1 MPDSTTPSDKAAS
14 SGANHAGS
22 RATQTAAPG
31 FGTACVRNRHN
42 NGKSVH
48 PHREAIYPTSAFTF
62 PDTAAAMALIDDHS
76 RGYVYGR
83 WGNPT
88 CDAAAEA
95 IADLETLGTGIQASG
110 RLFASGM
117 AAISSALFAHAK
129 AGQSILTQTQLYGG
143 TDELFSRW
151 MLPRG
156 IGRITA
162 DLNDLETL
170 ERLRQAHPELSAV
183 YAETP
188 SNPMLLCVDLAA
200 LAAWCR
206 EAGLPLIVDNTFAT
220 PYAQQPLALGA
231 DVVVHSTTKFLNG
244 HGSAL
249 GGAVVATDSAWLEG
263 PLFDQLKMLGAVP
276 SPFDAWLLLSGL
288 KTLEL
293 RMERHTANASLVAD
307 WLLQHPAVSR
317 VFYLGHASHPDH
329 VLAKRQMRGFGAMLS
344 FELHGGL
351 KAGVS
356 LMDRVRVC
364 TLATTLGTIDTLIQH
379 PASMTHRP
387 VPPAERLA
395 AGITDGLVRMSVGI
409 ENAADILGDLEQ
421 GLAT

>member
-1 MPDSTTPSDKAAS
+1 MPDHPSANPGDSASASDKSGDLRRHQAS
-14 SGANHAGS
+14 A
-22 RATQTAAPG
+22 G

-42 NGKSVH
+42 KHKAVY

-62 PDTAAAMALIDDHS
+62 ADSAAAMALFED
-76 RGYVYGR
+76 RGGGYVYGR

-95 IADLETLGTGIQASG
+95 IAELETLGTGIVAYG

-117 AAISSALFAHAK
+117 AAISSALFACAT
-129 AGQSILTQTQLYGG
+129 AGQSVLTQKQLYGG

-151 MLPRG
+151 LEPRG
-156 IGRITA
+156 IGRVTA
-162 DLNDLETL
+162 DLNDVGS
-170 ERLRQAHPELSAV
+170 LRQLRSSHPELAAV

-188 SNPMLLCVDLAA
+188 SNPMLACVDLNA
-200 LAAWCR
+200 LASWCR
-206 EAGLPLIVDNTFAT
+206 EADLPLIVDNTFAT
-220 PYAQQPLALGA
+220 PYAQQALALGA

-249 GGAVVATDSAWLEG
+249 GGVVVAKDKAWLEG
-263 PLFDQLKMLGAVP
+263 PLFDQLKLLGAVP

-293 RMERHTANASLVAD
+293 RMERHTSNARQVAD
-307 WLLQHPAVSR
+307 WLLTHPAVSR
-317 VFYLGHASHPDH
+317 VLYLGHASHPDH
-329 VLAKRQMRGFGAMLS
+329 DLAKKQMRGFGAMLS

-351 KAGVS
+351 EAGMR

-364 TLATTLGTIDTLIQH
+364 TLATTLGTVDTLVQH

-409 ENAADILGDLEQ
+409 ENITDILADLEQ
-421 GLAT
+421 GLRA